1 MEKVVVRRHTF
12 NGMKEEIIKIGSSCF
27 IGHCGSGHSVFG
39 ENGTVTKIKG
49 NYIYCTSESGSV
61 IKWNIEKRDVCGK
74 WKTEFYFVQ
83 FNITREYCTP
93 EHITETI
100 KSRPSIWNSKK
111 CTLEYK

>member
-12 NGMKEEIIKIGSSCF
+12 NGMKEEIIKVGSSCF
-27 IGHCGSGHSVFG
+27 IGHCGSGRSVLG

-61 IKWNIEKRDVCGK
+61 VKWNIEKKDVCGK
-74 WKTEFYFVQ
+74 WKEDFYFVQ
-83 FNITREYCTP
+83 FNTTREYCTP

-100 KSRPSIWNSKK
+100 KSQPSVWNSKK

>member
-27 IGHCGSGHSVFG
+27 IGHCGSGHSVFWR
-39 ENGTVTKIKG
+39 
-49 NYIYCTSESGSV
+49 
-61 IKWNIEKRDVCGK
+61 KWNIEKRDVCGK
-74 WKTEFYFVQ
+74 WKTEFYFVW
-83 FNITREYCTP
+83 FNITRKYCTP

-100 KSRPSIWNSKK
+100 KSQPSVWNSKK